1 MNPPI
6 DLIQR
11 RIANISVGP
20 STVRG
25 KGREGT
31 KAIVTKYLGESIN
44 LKDFSNADSES
55 FQKRLD
61 DYTEELENKIPS
73 HEWGLARKVLNIF
86 LLEAAHNIFLNKN
99 YNLDKIISYL
109 EVPLDNPNAK
119 KLKNYAKSDGID
131 LEWTNIYSLDPK
143 SSMQFQRYARQY
155 ASREHNCERC
165 YLDLYWWRG
174 KNESSQ

>member
-6 DLIQR
+6 NLIQR

-44 LKDFSNADSES
+44 LKDFSNADSDT

-61 DYTEELENKIPS
+61 EHTEELKNKIHL

-86 LLEAAHNIFLNKN
+86 LFEAAHNIFLNKN

-119 KLKNYAKSDGID
+119 KLKNYAKSDGIM
-131 LEWTNIYSLDPK
+131 LNWNGIKSLDAK
-143 SSMQFQRYARQY
+143 SSSQFQVYAEQY
-155 ASREHNCERC
+155 AQRLYCARC